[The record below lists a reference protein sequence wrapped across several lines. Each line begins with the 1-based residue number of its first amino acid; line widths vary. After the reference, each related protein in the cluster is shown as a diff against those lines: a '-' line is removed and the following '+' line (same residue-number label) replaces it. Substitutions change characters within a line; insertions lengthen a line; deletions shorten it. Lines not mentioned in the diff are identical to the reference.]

1 MLRVHEQLGGAR
13 GGEWRS
19 CGEWRTRGGALC
31 MAAPSGGGLV
41 AMGGD
46 GADVAVYDTATG
58 ALLHAAKPPPKD
70 WLGMYRKIYVSALAF
85 DPAADASPHLLL
97 AGGEA
102 EVRLFDFRA
111 QRRAVRTLPFGDAGA
126 VSALSYCSS
135 PSSLVAAGTTRG
147 ALGLLDIGTGKLAGM
162 LHGCTGAVRAVAAH
176 PRAPLLA
183 AAALDRHVRV
193 FSTTGGRAQRA
204 ALFIKQAP
212 TALAWDWRGGAQQ
225 EQEQPAQEE
234 EGEARERARPRKH
247 KRTSAVMDGFA
258 RDSAARRARRADDGG
273 DDGDAAPPVKL
284 KKKKK
289 KVARDTDMV
298 INYADE

>member
-1 MLRVHEQLGGAR
+1 
-13 GGEWRS
+13 
-19 CGEWRTRGGALC
+19 
-31 MAAPSGGGLV
+31 MAAPSGGGRV

-111 QRRAVRTLPFGDAGA
+111 QRRAVRTLPFGEGGA
-126 VSALSYCSS
+126 VGALSYCSS
-135 PSSLVAAGTTRG
+135 ASSLVAAGTTRG

-193 FSTTGGRAQRA
+193 FSTAGGRAQRA

-212 TALAWDWRGGAQQ
+212 TALAWDWRGVAQQ
-225 EQEQPAQEE
+225 EQQQPAQQE
-234 EGEARERARPRKH
+234 EGGEAPERARPRKH

-258 RDSAARRARRADDGG
+258 RGSAARRARRADDGSC
-273 DDGDAAPPVKL
+273 DADVAPPVKL

-289 KVARDTDMV
+289 ARDTDMV